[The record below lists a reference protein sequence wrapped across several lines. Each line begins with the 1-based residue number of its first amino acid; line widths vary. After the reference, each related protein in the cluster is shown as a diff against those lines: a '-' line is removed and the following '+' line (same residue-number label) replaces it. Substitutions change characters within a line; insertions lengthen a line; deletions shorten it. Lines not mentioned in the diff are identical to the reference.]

1 MLRQGQR
8 ESKRG
13 VRARGARRMEHAAVA
28 IGTTADL
35 EEMKVRRWREER
47 PEQSL
52 QSVHAPDTRSRGQRD
67 LLAHIQVTDEEKV
80 ARSHV

>member
-1 MLRQGQR
+1 
-8 ESKRG
+8 
-13 VRARGARRMEHAAVA
+13 MEHAAVA

-67 LLAHIQVTDEEKV
+67 LLAHIQ
-80 ARSHV
+80 RGRPGPSSYHGNNNQQQQQYNIYPYP